1 MNNIIKCPIC
11 GKNSAMRYNEK
22 SIYES
27 RCLYSECREVIT
39 VTAKSEV
46 AAKELFAK
54 FGSSNHPKLS
64 IPKKIADLADK
75 EAYADPHTKF
85 KMFIERYE
93 LGRFDDKLNLYCCS
107 EDGRETAFAYI
118 NPLTRH
124 LVKVVEDE

>member
-1 MNNIIKCPIC
+1 MEFKAKTATEALEKIANAPLEHHWGCDQILIDGLHFSMDNVQDYAKATLNNQ
-11 GKNSAMRYNEK
+11 
-22 SIYES
+22 
-27 RCLYSECREVIT
+27 
-39 VTAKSEV
+39 
-46 AAKELFAK
+46 
-54 FGSSNHPKLS
+54 PKLS

-118 NPLTRH
+118 NPLTRP
-124 LVKVVEDE
+124 LVEVTDE